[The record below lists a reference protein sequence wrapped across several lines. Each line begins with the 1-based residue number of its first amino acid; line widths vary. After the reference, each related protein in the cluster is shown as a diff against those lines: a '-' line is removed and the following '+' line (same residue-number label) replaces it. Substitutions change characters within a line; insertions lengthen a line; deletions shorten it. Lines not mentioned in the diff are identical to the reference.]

1 MFEEPQLSGFEEFFT
16 CYHPMV
22 CRYLLWREAECS
34 VLEDAAQLTM
44 MTAHKHWARVGPM
57 EDPRGWLFKGAG
69 QRLTDVRQERR
80 RQGLLVDVT
89 TLRGR
94 TAAQDEVAACDLRLD
109 ILHAIRK
116 LPARQQEALATQL
129 QFGMSYHEIADVMGT
144 TPGTVRSHVHAGRT
158 TLKTMLGDHDAEG
171 DRA

>member
-1 MFEEPQLSGFEEFFT
+1 MLEEPEPSRFEEFFT

-22 CRYLLWREAECS
+22 CRYLLWREEEYS

-44 MTAHKHWARVGPM
+44 MAALRYWARVGQM
-57 EDPRGWLFKGAG
+57 EDPRGWLFKVAG

-80 RQGLLVDVT
+80 RIGLLVDAT

-94 TAAQDEVAACDLRLD
+94 AAAQDEVEACDLRLD

-116 LPARQQEALATQL
+116 LPARQQEALAMQL
-129 QFGMSYHEIADVMGT
+129 QFGMSYEEIADIMGT

-158 TLKTMLGDHDAEG
+158 TLKTMLGDRDTEG
-171 DRA
+171 DRR